1 MNLCDNLP
9 MRMSIR
15 AVVVAGVCAAVVV
28 AINSPANADTNR
40 APHSPIASPAP
51 TSPTSSTSS
60 TPSTSST
67 SSTSSTP
74 GSQGAAPSP
83 TASPATTASPSKRH
97 ILTPDQKVALAAA
110 QSSYATAVANAR
122 DGFSRAVADAKSVMD
137 QSIAAAGKDKAA
149 IALAKQ
155 TFRSSYN
162 QIFQALTAS
171 LNSAKSAYQAA
182 KEAINP

>member
-1 MNLCDNLP
+1 MRLLRTCSDFLWEESEWVQAMNLCDHLP

-15 AVVVAGVCAAVVV
+15 TVVVAGICAASVV

-51 TSPTSSTSS
+51 P
-60 TPSTSST
+60 

-149 IALAKQ
+149 IA
-155 TFRSSYN
+155 
-162 QIFQALTAS
+162 QISKIKDIRKGELMTVQS
-171 LNSAKSAYQAA
+171 
-182 KEAINP
+182 